1 MALPS
6 PMRWGGAGGGV
17 KRSLMIDPITLEVIW
32 SRLISVVDEQA
43 AALIHSSFTTV
54 VREAGDLSAG
64 VFDRGGNM
72 IAQSV
77 TGTPGH
83 INTMANCVR
92 RYVVPNYP
100 IDSLQPGDTLITN
113 DPWEASGH
121 LFDLTIVS
129 PVFYR
134 GRGVAYFASTCHA
147 VDIGGATMGGDARS
161 LYEEGLAIPLMKL
174 FKAGEANRE
183 LFNIIRANVRV
194 PDQVIG
200 DIYAQE
206 VGNQVGARK
215 LIEMLDEYDLPD
227 IEEVSALILDRT
239 EAAVRDA
246 IRSLPDGVY
255 RNTIMIDGFD
265 EPLTIACA
273 LTVDGDELIV
283 DYEGSSPQVDR
294 GINVVLN
301 YTHAYTTYTL
311 MAALAPGIPN
321 NEGAFRPIEVRAPLG
336 SILNCTRPAPVSA
349 RHLIGHFVS
358 QPLLTALAEIVPKQV
373 IANGSAGLWN
383 TMMDGMDET
392 GEEFAYIFFSAGG
405 MGAAQDRDG
414 LSATAFPSGIMGV
427 PVEAIETAA
436 PLLMHRRELRPDSG
450 GAGRFRGGL
459 GQVMELEII
468 TGAPANHS
476 CMYDRTGSPALG
488 LLGGK
493 PGAAG
498 DLRLSDGGRP
508 HPKSHYVLQPGQRVI
523 LELPGG
529 GGYGPPSDRDPK
541 RVLEDARQ
549 GYISVDTAERDYA
562 VVISAATMA
571 VDEAAT
577 TALRKEREA

>member
-1 MALPS
+1 ML
-6 PMRWGGAGGGV
+6 
-17 KRSLMIDPITLEVIW
+17 DPITLEVIW
-32 SRLISVVDEQA
+32 RRLISVVDEQA

-64 VFDRGGNM
+64 LFDRAGNM
-72 IAQSV
+72 VAQSV

-92 RYVVPNYP
+92 KFIVPQHS

-134 GRGVAYFASTCHA
+134 GRGVAFFASTCHA

-161 LYEEGLAIPLMKL
+161 VHEEGLAIPLMKL
-174 FKAGEANRE
+174 FKAGQANQE
-183 LFNIIRANVRV
+183 LFDIIRANVRV

-200 DIYAQE
+200 DIHAQE

-215 LIEMLDEYDLPD
+215 LIELLEEYDLPD
-227 IEEVSALILDRT
+227 IEAVSAAILDKT
-239 EAAVRDA
+239 EAAVRAA
-246 IRSLPDGVY
+246 IRDLPDGSY
-255 RNTIMIDGFD
+255 RNSIQIDGFD
-265 EPLTIACA
+265 APLTIACEI
-273 LTVDGDELIV
+273 TVAGDEMRV
-283 DYEGSSPQVDR
+283 DYAGSSPQVDR

-311 MAALAPGIPN
+311 MAALAAGIPN
-321 NEGAFRPIEVRAPLG
+321 NEGAFRPIHVSAPIG
-336 SILNCTRPAPVSA
+336 SILNCRRPAPVSA

-358 QPLLTALAEIVPKQV
+358 QPLLTALAQIMPQRV

-383 TMMDGMDET
+383 TMMDGLDAN

-405 MGAAQDRDG
+405 MGAAHDRDG

-436 PLLMHRRELRPDSG
+436 PLLMHRREPVSFAHL
-450 GAGRFRGGL
+450 
-459 GQVMELEII
+459 
-468 TGAPANHS
+468 T
-476 CMYDRTGSPALG
+476 
-488 LLGGK
+488 
-493 PGAAG
+493 
-498 DLRLSDGGRP
+498 
-508 HPKSHYVLQPGQRVI
+508 
-523 LELPGG
+523 LP
-529 GGYGPPSDRDPK
+529 
-541 RVLEDARQ
+541 
-549 GYISVDTAERDYA
+549 
-562 VVISAATMA
+562 
-571 VDEAAT
+571 
-577 TALRKEREA
+577 

>member
-1 MALPS
+1 MKSVDGAL
-6 PMRWGGAGGGV
+6 V
-17 KRSLMIDPITLEVIW
+17 DPITLEVIW

-64 VFDRGGNM
+64 VFDRAGNM

-92 RYVVPNYP
+92 HFVVPNYP
-100 IDSLQPGDTLITN
+100 IDSLDPGDTLITN
-113 DPWEASGH
+113 DPWKASGH

-129 PVFYR
+129 PVFYG
-134 GRGVAYFASTCHA
+134 GRGVAFFASTCHA

-174 FKAGEANRE
+174 FQGGEANQQ
-183 LFNIIRANVRV
+183 LFDIIRANVRV

-215 LIEMLDEYDLPD
+215 LIELLEEYDLPD
-227 IEEVSALILDRT
+227 IEAVSAQILDRT

-246 IRSLPDGVY
+246 IRGLPDGAY
-255 RNTIMIDGFD
+255 RNAITIDGFD
-265 EPLTIACA
+265 EPLTIACEIA
-273 LTVDGDELIV
+273 VQGDQLSV
-283 DYEGSSPQVDR
+283 DYAGSSPQVDR

-321 NEGAFRPIEVRAPLG
+321 NEGAFRPIDVRAPLG

-358 QPLLTALAEIVPKQV
+358 QPLLTALSEVVPEQI

-383 TMMDGMDET
+383 TMMDGMDED
-392 GEEFAYIFFSAGG
+392 GREFAHVFFSAGG
-405 MGAAQDRDG
+405 MGAAHDRDG

-436 PLLMHRRELRPDSG
+436 PLLMRRRELRIDSG
-450 GAGRFRGGL
+450 GAGRYRGGL

-468 TGAPANHS
+468 TGASANHS
-476 CMYDRTGSPALG
+476 CMYDRTGNPAQG

-498 DLRLSDGGRP
+498 KVRLSDGSQP
-508 HPKSHYVLQPGQRVI
+508 HPKSHYVLQPGQRVR

-529 GGYGPPSDRDPK
+529 GGYGEPLEREPQ
-541 RVLEDARQ
+541 RVLADLKQ
-549 GYISVDTAERDYA
+549 GYITVEAAKRDYG
-562 VVISAATMA
+562 VVIHADTMTIDQAATA
-571 VDEAAT
+571 L
-577 TALRKEREA
+577 LRKPLGGSDKG

>member
-1 MALPS
+1 
-6 PMRWGGAGGGV
+6 
-17 KRSLMIDPITLEVIW
+17 MIDPITLEVIW
-32 SRLISVVDEQA
+32 SRLISIVDEQA

-64 VFDRGGNM
+64 VFDRAGNM

-92 RYVVPNYP
+92 RYVAPNHP
-100 IDSLQPGDTLITN
+100 IDSLAPGDTLITN
-113 DPWEASGH
+113 DPWQASGH

-134 GRGVAYFASTCHA
+134 GRGVAWFASTCHA

-174 FKAGEANRE
+174 FRGGQANQQ
-183 LFNIIRANVRV
+183 LFDIIRANVRV

-200 DIYAQE
+200 DIYAQD

-227 IEEVSALILDRT
+227 IEAVSAQILDRT
-239 EAAVRDA
+239 EAALRDA
-246 IRSLPDGVY
+246 IHGLPDGAY
-255 RNTIMIDGFD
+255 RNTITIDGFD
-265 EPLTIACA
+265 EPLTIACEIA
-273 LTVDGDELIV
+273 VQGDQLSV
-283 DYEGSSPQVDR
+283 DYAGSSPQVDR

-311 MAALAPGIPN
+311 MAALAAGIPN
-321 NEGAFRPIEVRAPLG
+321 NEGAFRPIDVRAPLG

-358 QPLLTALAEIVPKQV
+358 QPLLTALAEIVPEQI

-383 TMMDGMDET
+383 TMMDGMDEN
-392 GEEFAYIFFSAGG
+392 GREFAYVFFSAGG
-405 MGAAQDRDG
+405 MGAAHDRDG

-436 PLLMHRRELRPDSG
+436 PLLMHRRELRVDSG
-450 GAGRFRGGL
+450 GAGRYRGGL

-468 TGAPANHS
+468 TGSPANHS
-476 CMYDRTGSPALG
+476 CMYDRTGNPAHG

-498 DLRLSDGGRP
+498 GVKLSDGTQP
-508 HPKSHYVLQPGQRVI
+508 HPKSHYVLQPGQRVL

-529 GGYGPPSDRDPK
+529 GGYGAPFEREPS
-541 RVLEDARQ
+541 RVLEDAKQ
-549 GYISVDTAERDYA
+549 GYITVEAAERDYG
-562 VVISAATMA
+562 VVIHAEPMTI
-571 VDEAAT
+571 DEAAT
-577 TALRKEREA
+577 AKLRKPHGA

>member
-1 MALPS
+1 
-6 PMRWGGAGGGV
+6 
-17 KRSLMIDPITLEVIW
+17 MIDPITLEVIW
-32 SRLISVVDEQA
+32 SRLISIVDEQA

-64 VFDRGGNM
+64 VFDRAGNM

-92 RYVVPNYP
+92 RYVAPNHP
-100 IDSLQPGDTLITN
+100 IDSLDPGDTLITN
-113 DPWEASGH
+113 DPWQASGH

-129 PVFYR
+129 PVFFR
-134 GRGVAYFASTCHA
+134 GRGVAWFASTCHA

-174 FKAGEANRE
+174 FRGGEANQQ
-183 LFNIIRANVRV
+183 LFDIIRANVRV

-215 LIEMLDEYDLPD
+215 LTEMLEEYDLPD
-227 IEEVSALILDRT
+227 IEAVSAQILDRT
-239 EAAVRDA
+239 EAALRDA
-246 IRSLPDGVY
+246 IRALPDGAY
-255 RNTIMIDGFD
+255 RNTISIDGFD
-265 EPLTIACA
+265 EPLTIACEIA
-273 LTVDGDELIV
+273 VKGDQLSV
-283 DYEGSSPQVDR
+283 DYAGSSPQVDR

-301 YTHAYTTYTL
+301 YTQAYTTYTL

-321 NEGAFRPIEVRAPLG
+321 NEGAFRPMDVRAPLG

-358 QPLLTALAEIVPKQV
+358 QPLLTALAEVVPEQI

-383 TMMDGMDET
+383 TMMDGMDEN
-392 GEEFAYIFFSAGG
+392 GREFAYIFFSAGG
-405 MGAAQDRDG
+405 MGAAHNRDG

-436 PLLMHRRELRPDSG
+436 PLLMHRRELRVDSG
-450 GAGRFRGGL
+450 GAGRYRGGL

-468 TGAPANHS
+468 TGSPANHS
-476 CMYDRTGSPALG
+476 CMYDRTGNPAQG

-498 DLRLSDGGRP
+498 EVKLSDGTQP
-508 HPKSHYVLQPGQRVI
+508 HPKSHYVLQPGQRVL

-529 GGYGPPSDRDPK
+529 GGYGAPFERQPA
-541 RVLEDARQ
+541 RVLEDAKQ
-549 GYISVDTAERDYA
+549 GYITLAAAERDYG
-562 VVISAATMA
+562 VVIRA
-571 VDEAAT
+571 VPMTIDEAAT
-577 TALRKEREA
+577 AKLRKEPMR

>member
-1 MALPS
+1 
-6 PMRWGGAGGGV
+6 
-17 KRSLMIDPITLEVIW
+17 MIDPITLEVIW
-32 SRLISVVDEQA
+32 RRLISIVDEQA

-64 VFDRGGNM
+64 LFDRGGNM

-92 RYVVPNYP
+92 KYVVPKHP
-100 IDSLQPGDTLITN
+100 IDSLDPGDTLITN

-134 GRGVAYFASTCHA
+134 GRGVAFFASTCHA

-174 FKAGEANRE
+174 FKRGKPNTE
-183 LFNIIRANVRV
+183 LFDIIRANVRV

-227 IEEVSALILDRT
+227 IEAVSAQIMNRT
-239 EAAVRDA
+239 EAALRAA
-246 IRSLPDGVY
+246 IAKLPDGVY
-255 RNTIMIDGFD
+255 RDTISIDGFD
-265 EPLTIACA
+265 APLTIACA
-273 LTVDGDELIV
+273 IHVEGERLRV
-283 DYEGSSPQVDR
+283 DYAGSSPQVDR

-301 YTHAYTTYTL
+301 YTHAYSTYTL
-311 MAALAPGIPN
+311 MAVLAPGIPN
-321 NEGAFRPIEVRAPLG
+321 NEGAFRPITVDAPPG
-336 SILNCTRPAPVSA
+336 SILNCQRPAPVSA

-358 QPLLTALAEIVPKQV
+358 QPLLTALAEALPERV

-383 TMMDGMDET
+383 TMMDGMDKN
-392 GEEFAYIFFSAGG
+392 GAEFAYIFFSAGG
-405 MGAAQDRDG
+405 MGAAHDRDG

-436 PLLMHRRELRPDSG
+436 PLLMRRRELRQDSG
-450 GAGRFRGGL
+450 GPGRFRGGL

-468 TGAPANHS
+468 TGLPANHS
-476 CMYDRTGSPALG
+476 CMYDRTGNPAQG
-488 LLGGK
+488 LLGGQ
-493 PGAAG
+493 PGQAG
-498 DLRLSDGGRP
+498 ALRLSDGGQP

-529 GGYGPPSDRDPK
+529 GGYGSPLEREAA
-541 RVLEDARQ
+541 RVLEDVAQ
-549 GYISVDTAERDYA
+549 GYITPE
-562 VVISAATMA
+562 SAAADYGVIIDAAAMR

-577 TALRKEREA
+577 ARLRRERGT

>member
-1 MALPS
+1 
-6 PMRWGGAGGGV
+6 
-17 KRSLMIDPITLEVIW
+17 MIDPITLEVIW

-43 AALIHSSFTTV
+43 AALVHSSFTTV

-64 VFDRGGNM
+64 VFDRSGNM

-92 RYVVPNYP
+92 KFIVPNHP
-100 IDSLQPGDTLITN
+100 IDSLDPGDTLITN

-134 GRGVAYFASTCHA
+134 GRGVAFFASTCHA

-161 LYEEGLAIPLMKL
+161 VYEEGLAIPLMKL
-174 FKAGEANRE
+174 FRGGQANQQ
-183 LFNIIRANVRV
+183 LFDIIRANVRV

-215 LIEMLDEYDLPD
+215 LIEMLEEYDLPD
-227 IEEVSALILDRT
+227 IEAVSAQILDRT

-246 IRSLPDGVY
+246 IGGLPDGRY
-255 RNTIMIDGFD
+255 QNTITIDGFD
-265 EPLTIACA
+265 EPLTVACEISVA
-273 LTVDGDELIV
+273 GDQLCV
-283 DYEGSSPQVDR
+283 DYAGSSPQVDR

-321 NEGAFRPIEVRAPLG
+321 NEGAFRPITVRAPVG

-358 QPLLTALAEIVPKQV
+358 QPLLTALSEIVPRQI

-383 TMMDGMDET
+383 TMMDGLDAN
-392 GEEFAYIFFSAGG
+392 GREFAYVFFSAGG
-405 MGAAQDRDG
+405 MGAAHDRDG

-436 PLLMHRRELRPDSG
+436 PLLMRRRELRADSG

-476 CMYDRTGSPALG
+476 CMYDRTGNPAEG
-488 LLGGK
+488 LLGGGH
-493 PGAAG
+493 GAAG
-498 DLRLSDGGRP
+498 EVKLSDGTRP
-508 HPKSHYVLQPGQRVI
+508 HPKSHYILQPGQRVT
-523 LELPGG
+523 LKLPGG
-529 GGYGPPSDRDPK
+529 GGYGAPYERDPQ
-541 RVLEDARQ
+541 RVLDDVRQ
-549 GYISVDTAERDYA
+549 GYVSAKAAKRDYG
-562 VVISAATMA
+562 VVIRADSMTI
-571 VDEAAT
+571 DEAAT
-577 TALRKEREA
+577 ANLRGESGK

>member
-1 MALPS
+1 
-6 PMRWGGAGGGV
+6 
-17 KRSLMIDPITLEVIW
+17 MIDPITLEVIW

-64 VFDRGGNM
+64 VFDRSGNM

-92 RYVVPNYP
+92 KYVVPNYS
-100 IDSLQPGDTLITN
+100 IDSLNPGDTLITN

-134 GRGVAYFASTCHA
+134 GRGVAWFANTCHA

-174 FKAGEANRE
+174 FKGGEANQE
-183 LFNIIRANVRV
+183 LFDIIRANVRV

-215 LIEMLDEYDLPD
+215 LIEMLEEYDLPD
-227 IEEVSALILDRT
+227 IEEVSAQILDRT
-239 EAAVRDA
+239 EAAVRAA
-246 IRSLPDGVY
+246 IRKLPDGAY
-255 RNTIMIDGFD
+255 RNTITIDGFD
-265 EPLTIACA
+265 QPLTIACA
-273 LTVDGDELIV
+273 IVVDGDALCV
-283 DYEGSSPQVDR
+283 DYAGSSPQVDR

-311 MAALAPGIPN
+311 MAALAQGIPN
-321 NEGAFRPIEVRAPLG
+321 NEGAFRPIEVRAPVG

-358 QPLLTALAEIVPKQV
+358 QPLLTALSAVVPEQI

-383 TMMDGMDET
+383 TMMDGMDEN
-392 GEEFAYIFFSAGG
+392 GREFAYVFFSAGG
-405 MGAAQDRDG
+405 MGAAHDRDG

-436 PLLMHRRELRPDSG
+436 PLLMHRRELRADSG
-450 GAGRFRGGL
+450 GPGTYRGGL

-468 TGAPANHS
+468 TGSPANHS
-476 CMYDRTGSPALG
+476 CMYDRTGNPAEG
-488 LLGGK
+488 LRGGAA
-493 PGAAG
+493 GAAG
-498 DLRLSDGGRP
+498 DVRLSDGSRP
-508 HPKSHYVLQPGQRVI
+508 HPKSHYVLQPGQRV
-523 LELPGG
+523 LLKLPGG
-529 GGYGPPSDRDPK
+529 GGFGAPLERAPE
-541 RVLEDARQ
+541 RVLHDLRQ
-549 GYISVDTAERDYA
+549 GYISAAAAERDYG
-562 VVISAATMA
+562 VVIDADTMTI
-571 VDEAAT
+571 DEAAT
-577 TALRKEREA
+577 TALRKELSG

>member
-1 MALPS
+1 
-6 PMRWGGAGGGV
+6 
-17 KRSLMIDPITLEVIW
+17 MIDPITLEVIW

-64 VFDRGGNM
+64 VFDRAGNM

-92 RYVVPNYP
+92 KYVVPNHP
-100 IDSLQPGDTLITN
+100 IDSLNPGDTLITN

-129 PVFYR
+129 PVFFR
-134 GRGVAYFASTCHA
+134 GRGVAFFASTCHA

-174 FKAGEANRE
+174 FKGGEANAE
-183 LFNIIRANVRV
+183 LFDIIRANVRV

-215 LIEMLDEYDLPD
+215 LIEMLEEYDLPD
-227 IEEVSALILDRT
+227 IEQVSAQILDRT

-246 IRSLPDGVY
+246 IRALPDGSY

-265 EPLTIACA
+265 DPLTIACA
-273 LTVDGDELIV
+273 IIVDGDDLRV
-283 DYEGSSPQVDR
+283 DYAGSSPQVDR

-301 YTHAYTTYTL
+301 YTHAYSTYTL

-321 NEGAFRPIEVRAPLG
+321 NEGAFRPIDVRAPLG

-358 QPLLTALAEIVPKQV
+358 QPLLTALAQIVPDQV

-383 TMMDGMDET
+383 TMMDGMD
-392 GEEFAYIFFSAGG
+392 GKGDEFAYIFFSAGG
-405 MGAAQDRDG
+405 MGAAHDRDG

-436 PLLMHRRELRPDSG
+436 PLLMRRRELRPDSG
-450 GAGRFRGGL
+450 GPGRYRGGL
-459 GQVMELEII
+459 GQVMEMEII
-468 TGAPANHS
+468 TGVPANHS
-476 CMYDRTGSPALG
+476 CMYDRTGNPAMG
-488 LLGGK
+488 LNGGK

-498 DLRLSDGGRP
+498 AVRLSDGGRP
-508 HPKSHYVLQPGQRVI
+508 HPKSHYVLQPDQRVI
-523 LELPGG
+523 LKLPGG
-529 GGYGPPSDRDPK
+529 GGFGSPLERDPQS
-541 RVLEDARQ
+541 VLADVMQ
-549 GYISVDTAERDYA
+549 GYVSAGAAEREYGVVIDSLMMKVDETATAE
-562 VVISAATMA
+562 
-571 VDEAAT
+571 
-577 TALRKEREA
+577 LRKERGV